1 MPLFSIGDE
10 LDMDNNKVV
19 GLFHQEEEAKKAVE
33 AIKELGIDE
42 SKISLVV
49 KRNQDDDM
57 EAGELGEL
65 EDKKDQN
72 NEEESLENNQEVDTD
87 AAKMAVAG
95 QNLVNAGATDG
106 ALVIDSL
113 ANAGTGDAG
122 YGEDNMEVGELG
134 ANADSEEADMESADL
149 GVKEESEVNE
159 SNQDNEETDMEA
171 GQLGVAGEAIEKGQ
185 DLVDGTEVDN
195 YGEGNDI
202 EADYMGTG
210 GQNLVD
216 GTALGGALGGAAGLL
231 AGAGLLAI
239 PGLGPVLAAGPIAAG
254 LAGLAAGGV
263 AGGLIDYGIDQQ
275 AGERYGAEVEQG
287 KVLVAV
293 EDEDEE
299 RLNDVAAKLKEFG
312 AYDIANH

>member
-1 MPLFSIGDE
+1 MPRFSIGDE

-19 GLFHQEEEAKKAVE
+19 GLFHHEEEAKKAVE

-49 KRNQDDDM
+49 KRNQDDM

-65 EDKKDQN
+65 EDKQGKGY
-72 NEEESLENNQEVDTD
+72 EEENLENNQEVDAEVAD
-87 AAKMAVAG
+87 LAVDS

-113 ANAGTGDAG
+113 ANAGTGDGG
-122 YGEDNMEVGELG
+122 YGEEDMEAGELG
-134 ANADSEEADMESADL
+134 QEDTEENQDYEEA
-149 GVKEESEVNE
+149 
-159 SNQDNEETDMEA
+159 DMEA
-171 GQLGVAGEAIEKGQ
+171 GQLGVAGEAIERGQ
-185 DLVDGTEVDN
+185 ALVDGTEVDN

-202 EADYMGTG
+202 EADYVGTE

-293 EDEDEE
+293 EDDDEE
-299 RLNDVAAKLKEFG
+299 RLNDFAAKLKEFG

>member
-10 LDMDNNKVV
+10 LNMDNNKVV

-42 SKISLVV
+42 GKISLVV
-49 KRNQDDDM
+49 KQNQDDDM
-57 EAGELGEL
+57 EAGEVGNV
-65 EDKKDQN
+65 EDKQDEN
-72 NEEESLENNQEVDTD
+72 AEGEILENSQEVGTD
-87 AAKMAVAG
+87 AAEIGGAG

-122 YGEDNMEVGELG
+122 YGEKDMEVGELG
-134 ANADSEEADMESADL
+134 IKEDNEGNENGKEADME
-149 GVKEESEVNE
+149 
-159 SNQDNEETDMEA
+159 A
-171 GQLGVAGEAIEKGQ
+171 GGLGVAGEAIEKGQ
-185 DLVDGTEVDN
+185 ALVDGTEVDN

-202 EADYMGTG
+202 EADYVGTE

-275 AGERYGAEVEQG
+275 DGERYGAEIEKG

-293 EDEDEE
+293 EDDDEE
-299 RLNDVAAKLKEFG
+299 RLNDIAAKLKESG